1 MIRPPPRSTLFP
13 YTPLFRSPS
22 EIAGVTATDGRAAL
36 CGVTSASLARALRRG
51 RYPARKATI
60 SAATASAPPII
71 QRRRLP
77 PRGSGVVPVA
87 TTALQCRAQ
96 DREGEAV
103 GGAAGCT

>member
-36 CGVTSASLARALRRG
+36 CGVTSATLARALRRG
-51 RYPARKATI
+51 RYPASKATI
-60 SAATASAPPII
+60 SAATASAPPLI

-77 PRGSGVVPVA
+77 PRGSGVVSVV
-87 TTALQCRAQ
+87 TTRLHCRAP
-96 DREGEAV
+96 DPEGEPAWR
-103 GGAAGCT
+103 AADRT